1 MYNKIRNKILNYKIL
16 FNIIHF
22 LYTPIR
28 IIKEFFIRRKMA
40 NIIIKKYNMLNKNDN
55 KIFYFGIPE
64 HNNLGDM
71 AQTYCIRK
79 WLAKNYLG
87 YTIIEIR
94 TRVSFDKK
102 FIRFIK
108 KILGEKDIF
117 IFQSGYCTRD
127 KNADHL
133 MHKNIMK
140 QFSNQKAIILPQT
153 VKLKSNYEIKRT
165 KKIFFNCRRLLFIA
179 RDKVS
184 YEQAK
189 LFVNEKSL
197 ELFPDIVTSLI
208 GTKHE
213 SANRK
218 GVLICVRNDTE
229 KFYTD
234 KQIDNIINQ
243 LLVVTD
249 TVEKTDTN
257 SNFDVWE
264 TYKHLEKIINQKI
277 MNFSKYKVIIT
288 DRYHG
293 TIFSLIANTPVIV
306 VKTNDHKVVSG
317 VEWFKGTY
325 DKEAV
330 HLAEDLETAVKI
342 AMSIL
347 KNDKIIYNNN
357 YFYKVYYEERLK
369 ERIEAI

>member
-1 MYNKIRNKILNYKIL
+1 
-16 FNIIHF
+16 
-22 LYTPIR
+22 
-28 IIKEFFIRRKMA
+28 
-40 NIIIKKYNMLNKNDN
+40 
-55 KIFYFGIPE
+55 
-64 HNNLGDM
+64 
-71 AQTYCIRK
+71 
-79 WLAKNYLG
+79 
-87 YTIIEIR
+87 
-94 TRVSFDKK
+94 
-102 FIRFIK
+102 
-108 KILGEKDIF
+108 
-117 IFQSGYCTRD
+117 
-127 KNADHL
+127 

-357 YFYKVYYEERLK
+357 YFYKVYYEKRLK